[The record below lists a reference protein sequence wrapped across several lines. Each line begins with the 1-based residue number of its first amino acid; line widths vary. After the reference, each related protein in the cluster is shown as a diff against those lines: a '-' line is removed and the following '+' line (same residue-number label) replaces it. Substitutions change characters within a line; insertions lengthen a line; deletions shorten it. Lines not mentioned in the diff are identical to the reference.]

1 MPRRKRQEASSSA
14 SYTRRDMTK
23 PKTPVQVIKDAVK
36 GKKLLIGT
44 RAVLKG
50 MKNTTVATVICAS
63 NCPRETRNDVEHYGD
78 ISKTEVMEFKGD
90 SSKLG
95 EACGK
100 PFKALV
106 VGIEA

>member
-1 MPRRKRQEASSSA
+1 
-14 SYTRRDMTK
+14 MTK
-23 PKTPVQVIKDAVK
+23 PKTPAQIIKEAVK

-50 MKNTTVATVICAS
+50 MKNTSITTVVLAS
-63 NCPRETRNDVEHYGD
+63 NCPEETRKDVKHYGD
-78 ISKTEVMEFKGD
+78 MSKAEIMEFRGD

-106 VGIEA
+106 VGIKS